1 VLFAFDLDRT
11 LVTDAY
17 HLPESMVAAVGALRD
32 AGHLVTVL
40 TGRGLTSAQPYL
52 DALGVQGAFSVNHGA
67 QVMEGDVALRR
78 MRLSSHDVRRLLEPW
93 HDHPGIEFSCATDDL
108 LLVRNPHDRRWKW
121 AHTQTRS
128 VQRFDPAATPDADKV
143 VFDASASN
151 ALVAEQV
158 ARDLPHVERYL
169 WGDDFLEVIGPG
181 ADKGS
186 ALAFLAERSGVPRAE
201 VIAFGDGA
209 NDVSM
214 LAFAGHAVA
223 VGPHAHPGVLRHAD
237 EHIDA
242 PEEDGVARWIERFL
256 QR

>member
-11 LVTDAY
+11 LVTDDY
-17 HLPESMVAAVGALRD
+17 HLPESMVAALGALRD

-78 MRLSSHDVRRLLEPW
+78 TRLPADDVRRLLAPW
-93 HDHPGIEFSCATDDL
+93 HHYLDIEFSCVSDDL
-108 LLVRNPHDRRWKW
+108 LLVRDPRDRRWSW

-128 VQRFDPAATPDADKV
+128 VQRFDPTAIPDADKV

-151 ALVAEQV
+151 ALVAERV

-186 ALAFLAERSGVPRAE
+186 ALAFLAERAGVPRAE

-214 LAFAGHAVA
+214 LGYAGYAIA
-223 VGPHAHPGVLRHAD
+223 VGPHAHPGALAAAD
-237 EHIDA
+237 ERVDA
-242 PEEDGVARWIERFL
+242 PESDGVARWIERFL
-256 QR
+256 RR